1 MIMPKPSKH
10 GRAEVLEPYRHDWTP
25 SSTEPAAHPN
35 SRFTTPAAQ
44 CPIIASEWQD
54 PAGVWIAAILFGG
67 RRASAVPLVV
77 ESLSWAHGVFLGAC
91 VASEKTAAAE
101 GHVGELRYD
110 PFAMLPFCGYNMGDY
125 FGHWLQIGA
134 HADPAKLPRI
144 YYVNWFG
151 KDTDGS
157 WLWPGYGE
165 NSRVLKWIIE
175 RLDGHAAAVPSAI
188 GNLPTPESF
197 DVSGMDL
204 DDRRRQRLLSID
216 PHVWVHE
223 AALIK
228 DHLATFG
235 AHLPA
240 PLWDE
245 HHALPEPARARPGGQ
260 LIRSASRDRQPADAP
275 NYSLL
280 PRTTD
285 AARGLRTSSPARR

>member
-1 MIMPKPSKH
+1 VWWEGLTDQPPTHLTDWK
-10 GRAEVLEPYRHDWTP
+10 GHDWTP

-54 PAGVWIAAILFGG
+54 PAGVPIAAILFGG

-77 ESLSWAHGVFLGAC
+77 ESLSWPHGVFLGAC
-91 VASEKTAAAE
+91 IASEKTAAAE
-101 GHVGELRYD
+101 GHIGELRYD

-125 FGHWLQIGA
+125 LRHWLQIGA
-134 HADPAKLPRI
+134 HADPAKLPHI

-175 RLDGHAAAVPSAI
+175 RLDGQATAVPSAI

-204 DDRRRQRLLSID
+204 DDRRRQRRLTID
-216 PHVWVHE
+216 PPMGPRSGPYQGPPR
-223 AALIK
+223 
-228 DHLATFG
+228 HLRRPPTPTTMG
-235 AHLPA
+235 RIPR
-240 PLWDE
+240 PTG
-245 HHALPEPARARPGGQ
+245 PARTRPCHQ
-260 LIRSASRDRQPADAP
+260 LIRSASQRYAAGGHTQ
-275 NYSLL
+275 LL
-280 PRTTD
+280 IAATHNPRRTWAQNVA
-285 AARGLRTSSPARR
+285 AARR